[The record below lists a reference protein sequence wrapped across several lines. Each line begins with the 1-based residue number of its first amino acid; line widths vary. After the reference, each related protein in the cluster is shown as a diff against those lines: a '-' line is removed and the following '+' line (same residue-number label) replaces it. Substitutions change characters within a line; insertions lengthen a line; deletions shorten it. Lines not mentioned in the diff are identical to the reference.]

1 MRAGAHPSHGD
12 ARALTIGMRTMR
24 QRFAESMHA
33 EIAGSVVVVHEERL
47 ERSCEC
53 CGNSPPASLFM
64 R

>member
-33 EIAGSVVVVHEERL
+33 EIAGSVVVHEEV
-47 ERSCEC
+47 
-53 CGNSPPASLFM
+53 GNIGTAFLCFRPA